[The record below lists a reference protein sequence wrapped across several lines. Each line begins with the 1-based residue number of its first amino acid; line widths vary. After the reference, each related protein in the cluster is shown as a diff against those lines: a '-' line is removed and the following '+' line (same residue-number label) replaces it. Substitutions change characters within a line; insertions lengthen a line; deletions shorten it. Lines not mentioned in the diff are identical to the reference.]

1 MAEATYSRL
10 RRLTGHRRPWRQY
23 ITSMMFVFIIGTGRC
38 GSTLVHE
45 LLARHPDVGF
55 VSNLENRAP
64 RLPAGATR
72 WNNSLYGSLSGG
84 MPSTLSRG
92 RWRFKPS
99 EAYGSLERHVSP
111 MVVAPMRDLVAAD
124 ASPWLAER
132 FQAFFETRAKA
143 QGRPVFLHKFTG
155 WPRTGFIDAVFPD
168 ARFIHVVRDG
178 RAVANSWL
186 QMRWWN
192 GYKGPSGWFLGPL
205 PEAYAREFEASGG
218 SFVLLA
224 GLAWKLLMDAFDKAR
239 SAVPPDQWLD
249 VRIEDVNDDPRG
261 QVATMLK
268 FVGLEWTSAFEEG
281 FARHS
286 FHSSRKEAF
295 RRDLDPTG
303 LALLER
309 SLRDHLEAWR
319 YPVRAD

>member
-1 MAEATYSRL
+1 
-10 RRLTGHRRPWRQY
+10 
-23 ITSMMFVFIIGTGRC
+23 MFVFIIGTGRC

-45 LLARHPDVGF
+45 LLARHPGVGF
-55 VSNLENRAP
+55 VSNVENRAP
-64 RLPAGATR
+64 RLPAGVTR

-84 MPSTLSRG
+84 MPSALSRG

-99 EAYGSLERHVSP
+99 EAYGSLAHQVSP
-111 MVVAPMRDLVAAD
+111 MVVAPMRDLIAAD
-124 ASPWLAER
+124 ASPWLAGR

-224 GLAWKLLMDAFDKAR
+224 GLAWKLLMDAVDKAR
-239 SAVPPDQWLD
+239 AAVPPEQWLD

-261 QVATMLK
+261 QITTMLK
-268 FVGLEWTSAFEEG
+268 FVGLEWTPAFEEG

-295 RRDLDPTG
+295 RRDLDPAG
-303 LALLER
+303 LALLEH
-309 SLRDHLEAWR
+309 SLSDHLKAWC
-319 YPVRAD
+319 YPVRADES